1 MHKRFSAMDKELKDM
16 TVREVIMQPGFVRY
30 LDEVIKG
37 EASNHR
43 TAELQ
48 ALVTGRRLQRTA
60 YDSLTERKVM
70 EGARMVD
77 LYGAVLDKSLVGFSA
92 EERRYI
98 EMIGNEAYR
107 RYFVRLH
114 DDEERKNKK

>member
-16 TVREVIMQPGFVRY
+16 TVRDVIMQPGFVRY

-37 EASNHR
+37 EASNYR

-60 YDSLTERKVM
+60 YDSLTERNVM

-114 DDEERKNKK
+114 DDEERKKKK